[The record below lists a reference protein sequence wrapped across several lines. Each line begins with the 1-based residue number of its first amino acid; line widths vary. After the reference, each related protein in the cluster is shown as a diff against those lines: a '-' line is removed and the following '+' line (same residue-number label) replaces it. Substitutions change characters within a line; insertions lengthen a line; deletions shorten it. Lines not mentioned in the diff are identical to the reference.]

1 MLVIGSQDAVSGFAL
16 AGVRGQIVE
25 TRAELVE
32 ALDAAVSHQDLGI
45 VLVSDDVAHLARE
58 RVDTLKAHSIVP
70 LVIEI
75 PGPAGPNPDRPSLS
89 EMIRKTIGV
98 RI

>member
-1 MLVIGSQDAVSGFAL
+1 MLVIGSQDAVWGFAL

-25 TRAELVE
+25 TRAELIE
-32 ALDAAVSHQDLGI
+32 ALDAAVSRQDLGI

-58 RVDTLKAHSIVP
+58 RVDTLKVRSTVP

-75 PGPAGPNPDRPSLS
+75 PGPAGPSPDRPPLS